1 MSGAAAY
8 FTGSRHGMIGK
19 GMALDS
25 VDLFLEVVRTGS
37 FSGAARATGI
47 PVSTISQRIAALEA
61 RLGSTLLKR
70 TTRRLA
76 LTETGASYH
85 EVASRALAE
94 LRGYEAELTDT
105 AAGLSGKLRVA
116 STIAMDD
123 VVAPLLS
130 GYLKAHPNMSLELNL
145 SGRNADLFTDGIDV
159 AIRVGALRD
168 DSGLVARSLGSAAL
182 QLVASP
188 GYLATNTPIGHPRD
202 IDAGQLMSFAGYG
215 AARLRH
221 ASGDV
226 HELNISGRF
235 TGNQLSSLRHQAV
248 AGHGIALVPAAFL
261 AREFASGELVTVL
274 PGWRGEAQPIHI
286 VYLRQRIVSRRLRSF
301 IDHVVAHFPRQL
313 FAG

>member
-1 MSGAAAY
+1 M
-8 FTGSRHGMIGK
+8 T
-19 GMALDS
+19 LDA
-25 VDLFLEVVRTGS
+25 VDLFLEVVRAGS
-37 FSGAARATGI
+37 FSGASRATGI
-47 PVSTISQRIAALEA
+47 PVSTVSQRIAALEA
-61 RLGSTLLKR
+61 RLGNTLLKR

-76 LTETGASYH
+76 LTEAGASYH

-123 VVAPLLS
+123 MLAPLLS
-130 GYLKAHPNMSLELNL
+130 SYLGAHPNMSLELNL
-145 SGRNADLFTDGIDV
+145 SGRNADLFADGIDV

-188 GYLATNTPIGHPRD
+188 EYLGKHPPIGHPDD
-202 IDAGQLMSFAGYG
+202 IAPSQLMSFAGYRT
-215 AARLRH
+215 AQLQRAD
-221 ASGDV
+221 GDV
-226 HELNISGRF
+226 CELAIAGRF
-235 TGNQLSSLRHQAV
+235 AGNLLSSLRHQA
-248 AGHGIALVPAAFL
+248 ATGHGIALVPAAFL
-261 AREFASGELVTVL
+261 GRELASGELVTVL
-274 PGWRGEAQPIHI
+274 PEWRGEAQPIHI

>member
-1 MSGAAAY
+1 M
-8 FTGSRHGMIGK
+8 T
-19 GMALDS
+19 LDA
-25 VDLFLEVVRTGS
+25 VDLFLEVVRAGS
-37 FSGAARATGI
+37 FSGASRATGI
-47 PVSTISQRIAALEA
+47 PVSTVSQRIAALET
-61 RLGSTLLKR
+61 RLGNTLLKR

-76 LTETGASYH
+76 LTEAGIGYH

-123 VVAPLLS
+123 VLAPLLS
-130 GYLKAHPNMSLELNL
+130 SYLEAHPNMSLELNL
-145 SGRNADLFTDGIDV
+145 SGRNADLFADGIDV

-182 QLVASP
+182 KLVASP
-188 GYLATNTPIGHPRD
+188 EYLGKRPPIGHPDD
-202 IDAGQLMSFAGYG
+202 IPPSQLMSFAGYG
-215 AARLRH
+215 TTQLH
-221 ASGDV
+221 HVDGDV
-226 HELNISGRF
+226 RELTIAGRF
-235 TGNQLSSLRHQAV
+235 AGNQLSSLRHQTV

-261 AREFASGELVTVL
+261 GRELADGELVTML
-274 PGWRGEAQPIHI
+274 PEWRGEAQPIHI
-286 VYLRQRIVSRRLRSF
+286 VHLRQRIVSRRLRSF